1 DALAGITVHLGP
13 RPVVFFEMI
22 GMQLDQAWK
31 QEVAGE
37 VLGMVRRTA
46 FADRDDDAVRGRDP
60 SGVDHALRKDHA
72 SIGYE
77 QTAVRHGYPQAAAVK
92 RLTSMTVSAIAAR
105 TSSSCT
111 IATTAVPRRFFSA
124 TRSTTT
130 ARLPASSEAVGSSSR
145 SSGRSDMEPLAHLP
159 A

>member
-1 DALAGITVHLGP
+1 
-13 RPVVFFEMI
+13 MI
-22 GMQLDQAWK
+22 GVQFDQARK

-37 VLGMVRRTA
+37 VLGMARRA
-46 FADRDDDAVRGRDP
+46 PFADLDDEAVRDRDP
-60 SGVDHALRKDHA
+60 SGLDPALRRAQA
-72 SIGYE
+72 SMGAE
-77 QTAVRHGYPQAAAVK
+77 QPAVRLGYPQAAAVK

-130 ARLPASSEAVGSSSR
+130 ARLPAS
-145 SSGRSDMEPLAHLP
+145 
-159 A
+159 

>member
-1 DALAGITVHLGP
+1 
-13 RPVVFFEMI
+13 MI
-22 GMQLDQAWK
+22 GVQFDQARK

-37 VLGMVRRTA
+37 VLGMARRA
-46 FADRDDDAVRGRDP
+46 PFADLDDDTVRPGAP
-60 SGVDHALRKDHA
+60 PGLDHALRKDHA
-72 SIGYE
+72 SIGQE
-77 QTAVRHGYPQAAAVK
+77 QTGVRHGYPQAAAVK

-130 ARLPASSEAVGSSSR
+130 A
-145 SSGRSDMEPLAHLP
+145 
-159 A
+159 

>member
-1 DALAGITVHLGP
+1 CL
-13 RPVVFFEMI
+13 EMI
-22 GMQLDQAWK
+22 GVQLDQARK

-37 VLGMVRRTA
+37 VLGMARRAA
-46 FADRDDDAVRGRDP
+46 FADLDDDTVRGRDP
-60 SGVDHALRKDHA
+60 SGLNHALRKDQA
-72 SIGYE
+72 SIGDE

-92 RLTSMTVSAIAAR
+92 RLTSMTVPAVAAR
-105 TSSSCT
+105 PSSAGT
-111 IATTAVPRRFFSA
+111 IATPAVPRRFFSA

-145 SSGRSDMEPLAHLP
+145 SSGRSDMKPRAMLTRCCSPPENVAGGS

>member
-1 DALAGITVHLGP
+1 MCP
-13 RPVVFFEMI
+13 EMI
-22 GMQLDQAWK
+22 GVQFDQARK

-37 VLGMVRRTA
+37 VLGMVRRA
-46 FADRDDDAVRGRDP
+46 VFRELDDDTVRGRDP
-60 SGVDHALRKDHA
+60 SGLDHASRKDHA
-72 SIGYE
+72 SIGDE

-124 TRSTTT
+124 T
-130 ARLPASSEAVGSSSR
+130 
-145 SSGRSDMEPLAHLP
+145 
-159 A
+159 

>member
-1 DALAGITVHLGP
+1 MCL
-13 RPVVFFEMI
+13 EMI
-22 GMQLDQAWK
+22 GVQLDPARK

-37 VLGMVRRTA
+37 VLGMARPRA
-46 FADRDDDAVRGRDP
+46 FADLDDDPVRGRDP
-60 SGVDHALRKDHA
+60 SGLDHALRKDHA
-72 SIGYE
+72 SIGDE

-111 IATTAVPRRFFSA
+111 IATAAVPRRFFSA

-130 ARLPASSEAVGSSSR
+130 ARLPASSAALR
-145 SSGRSDMEPLAHLP
+145 S
-159 A
+159 